1 MEYELTDDY
10 IAEARQRA
18 YRYQGQ
24 WCGTTGSIAA
34 DSARLL
40 IERKKMQ
47 GIITDLENTNAQ
59 LRAAVENRLAG
70 GCCDGGKCHATPEQ
84 LKEGWR
90 EITQASSAKYHA
102 EREESV
108 PVDWILQGQKEMEAS
123 TDDIRW
129 TGDSILAKQSDD
141 IRPGTT
147 AKFGTGAVRSSDVE
161 QFRYDLVS
169 PIGLREVARA
179 CAEGASKYGD
189 WNWEKGMPVHDLLNH
204 VLAHVYQFLGGD
216 RSEPHLGHAAWGLL
230 AAIHSHELWPELNA
244 GTLRREGCKAPSD
257 PV

>member
-1 MEYELTDDY
+1 MEYELTDEY
-10 IAEARQRA
+10 LAEARQRA

-24 WCGTTGSIAA
+24 WCGTSGSLAA
-34 DSARLL
+34 DVARLL

-47 GIITDLENTNAQ
+47 GHITDIENTNAQ
-59 LRAAVENRLAG
+59 LRAAVETRL
-70 GCCDGGKCHATPEQ
+70 GGKCQPADEAPER
-84 LKEGWR
+84 WNVAA
-90 EITQASSAKYHA
+90 QASAEKYHA
-102 EREESV
+102 ERDEQI

-129 TGDSILAKQSDD
+129 TGDSILAKQDD

-161 QFRYDLVS
+161 EFRYDLVS

-179 CAEGASKYGD
+179 CAEGAEKYGD

-204 VLAHVYQFLGGD
+204 VLAHIYQFLGGD
-216 RSEPHLGHAAWGLL
+216 RSEPHLGHAAWGIL

-244 GTLRREGCKAPSD
+244 GTLRTKGCKAPAE